1 MPTIMQTVA
10 ANVKRIRKVK
20 GLTQQALAD
29 KAKVTDAYIA
39 MLETGVRTNPTNDTL
54 KKLAKALKVPVAE
67 LLE

>member
-29 KAKVTDAYIA
+29 RVGIQRVYVAKIEGGVKTPSLQ
-39 MLETGVRTNPTNDTL
+39 MLE
-54 KKLAKALKVPVAE
+54 KLARALKVTVGELVA
-67 LLE
+67 